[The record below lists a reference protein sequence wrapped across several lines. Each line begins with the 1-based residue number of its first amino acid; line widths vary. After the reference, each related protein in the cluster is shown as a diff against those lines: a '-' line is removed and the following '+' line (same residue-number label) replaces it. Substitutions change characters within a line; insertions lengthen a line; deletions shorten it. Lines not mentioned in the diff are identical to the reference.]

1 MKQQEELARL
11 KKKADPPER
20 CYSCSKIPGGR
31 NNIDYGL
38 IEKGQE
44 YDIYIYV
51 RPVVENQ
58 CKSLCSSLCTYY
70 IFNKA
75 CFTSLFKKQLK

>member
-44 YDIYIYV
+44 YDIYMLDQLWRTSASPFAAVSVPITFSIK
-51 RPVVENQ
+51 PA
-58 CKSLCSSLCTYY
+58 LP
-70 IFNKA
+70 A
-75 CFTSLFKKQLK
+75 CLRNN